1 MVYEIFE
8 QFEFEKF
15 GLIAEN
21 EGEVDNHENPV

>member
-21 EGEVDNHENPV
+21 EGDDDNHEKPV